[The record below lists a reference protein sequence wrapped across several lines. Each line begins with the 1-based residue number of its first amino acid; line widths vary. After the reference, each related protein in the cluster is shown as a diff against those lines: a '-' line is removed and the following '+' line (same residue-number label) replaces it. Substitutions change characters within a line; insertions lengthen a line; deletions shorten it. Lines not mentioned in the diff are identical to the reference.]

1 MQFTGSFSN
10 FFDTTMLPAITGGV
24 WESFDAKPKQGLM
37 LLGSE
42 TTQKKI
48 IQKAGVTGVGL
59 PALILE
65 GADADTDTFVQLPTK
80 TYRMAKYGLGIG
92 ASRELVADDEHGII
106 SQRAEMLGESIAESM
121 EIQAFSVLNNA
132 FDVTNYPGPDGV
144 ALCSLTHPAYKAGG
158 VRINLLASAADLDVA
173 SLELALIDYENMV
186 DHRGFFQRLPTP
198 RLLVAPLNRFNAYE
212 ITKSNQRSDTPNNAT
227 NAFKYGE
234 NGNIE
239 PMVSAYLTDP
249 DAWFLVAP
257 KKNGMLWVWREKPY
271 TAKDYF
277 EKSETGVVYLR
288 YRADFGFHSDRGV
301 YGTPGA

>member
-10 FFDTTMLPAITGGV
+10 FFDTTMLPAITGGA
-24 WESFDAKPKQGLM
+24 WQAFEAKPKLGLK

-42 TTQKKI
+42 TTGKKI

-59 PALILE
+59 PALVLE
-65 GADADTDTFVQLPTK
+65 GGDTDTDTMVQLPAK

-106 SQRAEMLGESIAESM
+106 SRRAEMLGESIAESI
-121 EIQAFSVLNNA
+121 EIQAASVFNNA

-158 VRINLLASAADLDVA
+158 VRVNLLATAADLDVA

-186 DHRGFFQRLPTP
+186 DHRGFFQSLPTP
-198 RLLVAPLNRFNAYE
+198 KLLVAPANRFNAME
-212 ITKSNQRSDTPNNAT
+212 ITKSNMRSDTANNAI
-227 NAFKYGE
+227 NAFDYAE
-234 NGNIE
+234 NGRID
-239 PMVSAYLTDP
+239 PLVWAYLTDP

-257 KKNGMLWVWREKPY
+257 KKNELLWVWRERPY
-271 TAKDYF
+271 TAKDYW

-288 YRADFGFHSDRGV
+288 YRADFGFHGDRGI

>member
-1 MQFTGSFSN
+1 MQITGSFTN
-10 FFDTTMLPAITGGV
+10 FFDTTMLPAITGSV
-24 WESFDAKPKQGLM
+24 WEAFDAKPKQGLM
-37 LLGSE
+37 LLGNES
-42 TTQKKI
+42 TQKKI

-59 PALILE
+59 PALVQE
-65 GADADTDTFVQLPTK
+65 GADTDTDTFVQLPTK
-80 TYRMAKYGLGIG
+80 TYRIAKYGLGIG

-106 SQRAEMLGESIAESM
+106 TQRSEMLGESIAESI
-121 EIQAFSVLNNA
+121 EIQAFSVLNNG
-132 FDVTNYPGPDGV
+132 FDETNFPGPDGK
-144 ALCSLTHPAYKAGG
+144 ALFSLTHPAYKAGG
-158 VRINLLASAADLDVA
+158 VRINLLSSAADLDVA

-198 RLLVAPLNRFNAYE
+198 RLLVSPTNRFNAYE
-212 ITKSNQRSDTPNNAT
+212 ITKSNQRSDTANNAV

-239 PMVSAYLTDP
+239 PMVSAYITDP
-249 DAWFLVAP
+249 DSWFLVAP
-257 KKNGMLWVWREKPY
+257 KKNGMLWVWRERPY